1 MGTVAVHNARLSVR
15 NKDFSPMNDPAPRFV
30 AEKTSWRALA
40 PWIPSL
46 LVPIVLALVLV
57 AYVVYQAAS

>member
-1 MGTVAVHNARLSVR
+1 
-15 NKDFSPMNDPAPRFV
+15 MNDPAPHLI
-30 AEKTSWRALA
+30 AEKTSWRTLA

-57 AYVVYQAAS
+57 AYVIFQAAS

>member
-1 MGTVAVHNARLSVR
+1 
-15 NKDFSPMNDPAPRFV
+15 MNDPAPHLISG
-30 AEKTSWRALA
+30 KTSWRTLA

-57 AYVVYQAAS
+57 AYVIFQAAS